1 MDCSIQLLRILDK
14 RIFAARTWS
23 KNQKLRA
30 VCGAGAE

>member
-1 MDCSIQLLRILDK
+1 MEQSIQLLRILDK

-30 VCGAGAE
+30 VCEAPAV